1 MESTEIILNKAEKL
15 FANSGFGSVSM
26 TNIANACKMSKA
38 NLYHHFSSKEDLYT
52 QILIRAQKNTQ
63 NILEKTK
70 VITVTYIEKIE
81 FFIKEHLNKMLKDPI
96 KYKLLAREFSDLGLS
111 STAIPNRAIPS
122 VGLMEQNLSQIVDL
136 IDQAKKNKE
145 IIENTESRLLAY
157 QLLSPNLTYITH
169 QNLIDSVFKG
179 LGPSSND
186 DFSKTMTTNLLRGVM
201 RND

>member
-15 FANSGFGSVSM
+15 FADSGFGSVSM
-26 TNIANACKMSKA
+26 TNIANACNMSKA
-38 NLYHHFSSKEDLYT
+38 NLYHHFSSKEDLYR

-70 VITVTYIEKIE
+70 EITGTNIEKIE
-81 FFIKEHLNKMLKDPI
+81 FFINEHLNQMLKDPM

-111 STAIPNRAIPS
+111 SRSLTSI
-122 VGLMEQNLSQIVDL
+122 GLMEQNLSQIVAL
-136 IDQAKKNKE
+136 IDQAKRKKE
-145 IIENTESRLLAY
+145 IIETTDSRLLAY

-169 QNLIDSVFKG
+169 QDLFDSVFEG
-179 LGPSSND
+179 LGPSSNK
-186 DFSKTMTTNLLRGVM
+186 DFSKTLTTNLLNGVK

>member
-15 FANSGFGSVSM
+15 FADSGFGSVSM
-26 TNIANACKMSKA
+26 TNIANACNMSKA

-52 QILIRAQKNTQ
+52 QILISAQKNTQ

-70 VITVTYIEKIE
+70 EITGTYIEKIE
-81 FFIKEHLNKMLKDPI
+81 FFINEHLNQMLKDPM
-96 KYKLLAREFSDLGLS
+96 KYKLLAREFSDLGRS
-111 STAIPNRAIPS
+111 SRAMPS

-136 IDQAKKNKE
+136 IDQAKKSKE
-145 IIENTESRLLAY
+145 IIETTDSRLLAY

-169 QNLIDSVFKG
+169 QNLFDSVFEG
-179 LGPSSND
+179 LGPSSNE
-186 DFSKTMTTNLLRGVM
+186 DFSKTLTTNLLRGVK